1 MSNKKKTCRVQSFQG
16 RMADFV
22 DGGGVAVLHHGFRWL
37 ANMTTGRQEAK
48 KHGCGSLTHHSLPN
62 QALPKVC

>member
-1 MSNKKKTCRVQSFQG
+1 
-16 RMADFV
+16 MADFV